1 MMEFPELI
9 QQLELSEEDCEKPV
23 SDEHL
28 ETISRSCCKQ
38 WKSMPPQLEVETI
51 EAEDI
56 DKSCKGEEREK
67 RHKFLLKWKGIKGS
81 KATYRQLIT
90 ALLKMKCG
98 EEAEKVCEVL
108 KESLPPKL
116 IAQPLPSN
124 TITAS
129 PHDSTGNWALVEGRE
144 HGKRGERAREERR

>member
-1 MMEFPELI
+1 
-9 QQLELSEEDCEKPV
+9 
-23 SDEHL
+23 
-28 ETISRSCCKQ
+28 
-38 WKSMPPQLEVETI
+38 MPPQLEVETI

-98 EEAEKVCEVL
+98 EEAEKVCKVL

-116 IAQPLPSN
+116 IVQPLPSN

-129 PHDSTGNWALVEGRE
+129 PHDSTGNWALVERRE